1 MLGSPSSES
10 SEQDRKISPAW
21 LSSTGISSLF
31 HGCIWSSSLNR
42 VITGRGGPL
51 FGQWES
57 KPNLQPNF
65 LKSTKAALQ
74 THQNTSWP
82 VALPTIITLYQ
93 QCCWSPCVHTAF
105 SCLLHLKHRVLR
117 NFFMNYKEPLLPH
130 WLYIWIWSSTPKQSS
145 EHKPLWITRRWPS
158 DHMPQI
164 IMHLGVNST
173 KFWKR
178 HTGTVKK
185 EKVRFS
191 FSEKQ
196 IFKKA
201 QHPNTFYFSYT
212 V

>member
-1 MLGSPSSES
+1 MRIKTKFTAKFFEINQGSFADSPKHVLTSCFT
-10 SEQDRKISPAW
+10 DHHHFISAVLLVP
-21 LSSTGISSLF
+21 LHSHRIQLF
-31 HGCIWSSSLNR
+31 VTFETSR
-42 VITGRGGPL
+42 
-51 FGQWES
+51 FE
-57 KPNLQPNF
+57 KFFYELQRAII
-65 LKSTKAALQ
+65 AAL
-74 THQNTSWP
+74 T
-82 VALPTIITLYQ
+82 
-93 QCCWSPCVHTAF
+93 
-105 SCLLHLKHRVLR
+105 LHLDLIQHAQAKQRAQTI
-117 NFFMNYKEPLLPH
+117 MNYKKRP
-130 WLYIWIWSSTPKQSS
+130 Y
-145 EHKPLWITRRWPS
+145 
-158 DHMPQI
+158 MPQI

>member
-1 MLGSPSSES
+1 MRIKTKFTAKFFEINQGSFADSPEKHVLTSCFT
-10 SEQDRKISPAW
+10 DHHHFISAVLLVP
-21 LSSTGISSLF
+21 LRSHRIQLFVTFETSLF
-31 HGCIWSSSLNR
+31 EKI
-42 VITGRGGPL
+42 
-51 FGQWES
+51 
-57 KPNLQPNF
+57 
-65 LKSTKAALQ
+65 
-74 THQNTSWP
+74 
-82 VALPTIITLYQ
+82 
-93 QCCWSPCVHTAF
+93 
-105 SCLLHLKHRVLR
+105 
-117 NFFMNYKEPLLPH
+117 FMNYIEPLLPH

-158 DHMPQI
+158 DDMPQI